1 MERTYVAIDLKSFY
15 ASVEARERAAF
26 TASVR
31 DWYAILCGETRTV
44 SYGDG
49 NTLELSCSETGY
61 PLSRPDILAA
71 LENAVLLRGDV
82 YPLSQG
88 CARLLRGGHCGLLSR
103 GGSLRGGHSALCR
116 LGNRRFRRR
125 CLRCGRLLTHPA
137 ARQAQRRTQEKYRDP
152 NSFIHCSYL
161 FYTVITGAVWSSN
174 CSCASNTCRIRV

>member
-1 MERTYVAIDLKSFY
+1 MDLLFGVGWTGNALDPVGMMGAYLRDDLRCDLSWDLD
-15 ASVEARERAAF
+15 AAQLTVEARERAAF

-88 CARLLRGGHCGLLSR
+88 CARLLRGGQIAWPTEDYVFGVGFGGLKH
-103 GGSLRGGHSALCR
+103 LRFLYDD
-116 LGNRRFRRR
+116 
-125 CLRCGRLLTHPA
+125 A
-137 ARQAQRRTQEKYRDP
+137 AWAKRRTG
-152 NSFIHCSYL
+152 
-161 FYTVITGAVWSSN
+161 GA
-174 CSCASNTCRIRV
+174 AG